1 MALITNIIQEQGFEK
16 VRDSIGA
23 ILTTELLNQ
32 KTLQGFSEDINVYV
46 GRSTPFQQDEQI
58 MVNVLLDSSNYGSIN
73 EHDAMGN
80 TSYYIDVFTS
90 GKANMDS
97 IGGYQS
103 SQLRD
108 KFIGMCRAI
117 LQSTKYKTLSLPLGI
132 ISGTYCENFE
142 VFDSTNAQD
151 SSFTSMARLNFSVR
165 ILENQ
170 EVWQGVTIANSFT
183 SVKLGLTEKGYQYK
197 LTT

>member
-90 GKANMDS
+90 GKANMNS

-117 LQSTKYKTLSLPLGI
+117 LQSTKYKTLSLPNGI